1 MASYLLAINCG
12 SSSIKGKLFGIP
24 KSTSEPL
31 DSQASLE
38 VVNIGSK
45 DEKVK
50 IKITWEGDRGENLTE
65 EGKSGDEV
73 DYESLIPFL
82 LDHLTSSAVN
92 LKKEDI
98 KYVTHRIVHGGA
110 HTKGIIVTKEHEEA
124 LEEMDKLSEF
134 APLHNHHAVVAV
146 RSCLNALPQ
155 HTSLMVFDTLFHAS
169 IPEEVYTYAL
179 PPPDRELAMPLRK
192 YGFHGLSYASILQ
205 SMSQHLN
212 KEAKDINLVVAHL
225 GSGASA
231 CCIRNG
237 ESVDTTMGLTPL
249 EGLIGGT
256 RSGTIDPTA
265 IFHLTANPAEGVDFK
280 DYTVSKA
287 EILLNKKSGL
297 SALAGTTNFGTI
309 ISRLSY
315 TSGCTKEEHDRA
327 VLAYKVYLDRLM
339 NYISQYLFK
348 LLSTV
353 GIENIDGIVFSGG
366 IGEKGSKLRED
377 VLERLQWL
385 GVEVDKERNDGKNTG
400 RVTEITTRESK
411 IRGWV
416 VETDEEGWSAKLAR
430 DEFGF

>member
-1 MASYLLAINCG
+1 MTHLLAINCG

-24 KSTSEPL
+24 KSKSDPLEPQ
-31 DSQASLE
+31 SSLE

-50 IKITWEGDRGENLTE
+50 IKITWEEGKGENLTE
-65 EGKSGDEV
+65 EGKNGDEV

-82 LDHLTSSAVN
+82 LDHLTSSASN

-146 RSCLNALPQ
+146 RSVLDALPN
-155 HTSLMVFDTLFHAS
+155 HTSLMVFDTLFHAT

-179 PPPDRELAMPLRK
+179 PPPDREQVMPLRK
-192 YGFHGLSYASILQ
+192 YGFHGLSYASIVQ
-205 SMSQHLN
+205 SMAQHLGK
-212 KEAKDINLVVAHL
+212 KEEDVNIVVAHL

-231 CCIRNG
+231 CCIKG
-237 ESVDTTMGLTPL
+237 GQSIDTTMGLTPL

-297 SALAGTTNFGTI
+297 AALAGTTNFGTI
-309 ISRLSY
+309 ISRLDPSNC
-315 TSGCTKEEHDRA
+315 GKEEHEKA

-348 LLSTV
+348 LLSQLP
-353 GIENIDGIVFSGG
+353 IDKIDGVVFSGG

-377 VLERLQWL
+377 ALTKLSWL
-385 GVEVDKERNDGKNTG
+385 GAEIDKGKNDGKHAG
-400 RVTEITTRESK
+400 KVTEITTEGSK
-411 IRGWV
+411 LKGWV

>member
-1 MASYLLAINCG
+1 MSYLLAINCG
-12 SSSIKGKLFGIP
+12 SSSIKGKLFRIP
-24 KSTSEPL
+24 KSKSDPL
-31 DSQASLE
+31 EFQSALE

-45 DEKVK
+45 DDKVK
-50 IKITWEGDRGENLTE
+50 IKITWEEGKGDNLTE
-65 EGKSGDEV
+65 EGKNGDDV

-82 LDHLTSSAVN
+82 LDHLTSSGN
-92 LKKEDI
+92 LQKEDI
-98 KYVTHRIVHGGA
+98 KYVTHRIVHGGI
-110 HTKGIIVTKEHEEA
+110 HTKGITVTKEHEEA

-146 RSCLNALPQ
+146 RSCLDALPH

-169 IPEEVYTYAL
+169 LPEEVYTYAL

-192 YGFHGLSYASILQ
+192 YGFHGLSYASIVQ
-205 SMSQHLN
+205 SMAEKLGKKVEDVN
-212 KEAKDINLVVAHL
+212 IVVAHL

-231 CCIRNG
+231 CCIKG
-237 ESVDTTMGLTPL
+237 GQSIDTTMGLTPL

-309 ISRLSY
+309 ISRLSP
-315 TSGCTKEEHDRA
+315 SNCSKEEHEKA
-327 VLAYKVYLDRLM
+327 VLAYNVYMDRLL
-339 NYISQYLFK
+339 NYISSYLFK
-348 LLSTV
+348 LISTTA
-353 GIENIDGIVFSGG
+353 IEKIDGLVFSGG

-377 VLERLQWL
+377 VLEKLKWL
-385 GVEVDKERNDGKNTG
+385 GAEVDKQKNDGKHTG
-400 RVTEITTRESK
+400 KVTEITTGPSK
-411 IRGWV
+411 LRGWV

-430 DEFGF
+430 DEFDF

>member
-1 MASYLLAINCG
+1 MTYLLAINCG

-24 KSTSEPL
+24 KSKSDPLEPQ
-31 DSQASLE
+31 SALE

-45 DEKVK
+45 DEKVQ
-50 IKITWEGDRGENLTE
+50 IKITWEEGKGDNLTE
-65 EGKSGDEV
+65 QGKNGDEV

-82 LDHLTSSAVN
+82 LDHLTSSANN

-110 HTKGIIVTKEHEEA
+110 HTKGITVTKEHEEA

-146 RSCLNALPQ
+146 RSVLDALPH
-155 HTSLMVFDTLFHAS
+155 HTSLMVFDTLFHS
-169 IPEEVYTYAL
+169 TIPEEVYTYAL
-179 PPPDRELAMPLRK
+179 PPPDREQVMPLRK
-192 YGFHGLSYASILQ
+192 YGFHGLSYASIVQ
-205 SMSQHLN
+205 SMAQKLGK
-212 KEAKDINLVVAHL
+212 KEGEVNIIVAHL

-231 CCIRNG
+231 CCIKG
-237 ESVDTTMGLTPL
+237 GQSIDTTMGLTPL

-256 RSGTIDPTA
+256 RSGTVDPTA

-297 SALAGTTNFGTI
+297 AALAGTTNFGTI
-309 ISRLSY
+309 ISRLSP
-315 TSGCTKEEHDRA
+315 SNCSKEEHEKA
-327 VLAYKVYLDRLM
+327 VLAYKVYIDRLL
-339 NYISQYLFK
+339 NYVSQYLFK
-348 LLSTV
+348 LLSQLPLDQ
-353 GIENIDGIVFSGG
+353 IDGIVFSGG

-377 VLERLQWL
+377 ALAKFNWL
-385 GVEVDKERNDGKNTG
+385 GAEVDKSKNDGKHTG
-400 RVTEITTRESK
+400 TVTEITTERSK
-411 IRGWV
+411 LKGWV

>member
-1 MASYLLAINCG
+1 MTYLLAINCG

-24 KSTSEPL
+24 KSKSDSL
-31 DSQASLE
+31 DFQSSLE

-50 IKITWEGDRGENLTE
+50 IKITWEEGKGENLSE
-65 EGKSGDEV
+65 EGKNGDEV

-82 LDHLTSSAVN
+82 LEHITSSAKS

-98 KYVTHRIVHGGA
+98 KYVTHRIVHGGT
-110 HTKGIIVTKEHEEA
+110 HTKGIVVTKEHEEA

-146 RSCLNALPQ
+146 RSCLDALPD
-155 HTSLMVFDTLFHAS
+155 HTSLMVFDTLFHAN

-179 PPPDRELAMPLRK
+179 PPPDKELVMPLRK

-205 SMSQHLN
+205 SMAYQLGK
-212 KEAKDINLVVAHL
+212 KEEEVNIVVAHL

-231 CCIRNG
+231 CCIKG
-237 ESVDTTMGLTPL
+237 GQSIDTSMGLTPL

-297 SALAGTTNFGTI
+297 AALAGTTNFGTI
-309 ISRLSY
+309 ISRLS
-315 TSGCTKEEHDRA
+315 SSADCSKEDHEKA
-327 VLAYKVYLDRLM
+327 VLAYKVYLDRLL
-339 NYISQYLFK
+339 NYVSQYLFK
-348 LLSTV
+348 LLSDTP
-353 GIENIDGIVFSGG
+353 IEKIDGLVFSGG

-377 VLERLQWL
+377 VLSKLKWL
-385 GVEVDKERNDGKNTG
+385 GAEIDTDKNDGKHTG
-400 RVTEITTRESK
+400 KVTEITTQSSK
-411 IRGWV
+411 LKGWI